1 MNSTSIFDNNDINPQ
16 FTNLTIYSMNVQGLK
31 KFEDDNNF
39 LNFCRKYE
47 IIGMYETWQ
56 RNKNDFNSFLEGY
69 INFDCLRS
77 SRRTSQRGSG
87 GVTVFVKDVLV
98 NNNIIKRVFDDMSE
112 CVVLLLNGV
121 FYEGVHDIVFI
132 FTYVAPERSSI
143 YSHENDDGIVILNEK
158 LANIKSVYPDA
169 EIILAGDLNART
181 KDFLDYIPHDDI
193 DFIFDDT
200 NYPGDTFNLETLRT

>member
-1 MNSTSIFDNNDINPQ
+1 
-16 FTNLTIYSMNVQGLK
+16 MNVQGLK
-31 KFEDDNNF
+31 TFEDDNNF
-39 LNFCRKYE
+39 LNCCRKYE

-56 RNKNDFNSFLEGY
+56 RNKNDFNSFLEDY
-69 INFDCLRS
+69 INFDCLRP

-87 GVTVFVKDVLV
+87 DVTVFVKDVLV

-132 FTYVAPERSSI
+132 FTYVTPTRSPI
-143 YSHENDDGIVILNEK
+143 YSHENDNGIVILNEK

-193 DFIFDDT
+193 DFMFGNTD
-200 NYPGDTFNLETLRT
+200 YPGDTFNLDRNSKDIAIINLDYL